1 MPALT
6 NPGVYVNE
14 APLSFVSNRGNTS
27 RSVACFFGEALRG
40 PTAATFVDSW
50 TAYKSQFGN
59 LAQDYDLGYAVYH
72 YFANGGKEAYINRVL
87 PDDAVSAVMSVP
99 YYPNGTGSASAVLM
113 TATGVSEGTWGNGLT
128 LQVTPGLVAAS
139 ATAFPTFN
147 LIIRLDGVEVERWNE
162 ISVDPASN
170 RYALVVLNTY
180 SKFITVDVPAATAN
194 ANWVYYSTA
203 VNSTNEGGTLG
214 SNGSALTDQDYIDA
228 LANLDLIEGVLIMNA
243 VGKSS
248 AAVVN
253 AYLDK
258 AEERGNSFVIIDPD
272 PTETNVALI
281 GGDIVRAYTTS
292 SYGAVYYPMLRM
304 IDPSKSGPA
313 AIRTTF
319 PGGAVAG
326 AYIRTEVARTV
337 AKAPAGYNVE
347 LRNAIGL
354 TQKFTEAQTGDLYS
368 NYNVNMLKVVPGGG
382 VVINGA
388 RTLVKTNPGKYI
400 PIRRSLNFLK
410 QALRDVTAF
419 AVFEPNDERLW
430 SRINMTVS
438 ALLSEFWR
446 AGGLRG
452 NNAEQAFYV
461 ICDETN
467 NTIYTIEDGEV
478 HIEVGVALQYPAEYV
493 IINISQWT
501 GGNATVERYL

>member
-1 MPALT
+1 MAALT

-14 APLSFVSNRGNTS
+14 TPLSFLSNRGNTS

-40 PTAATFVDSW
+40 PTTATFIDSW
-50 TAYKSQFGN
+50 TSYKSQFGT
-59 LAQDYDLGYAVYH
+59 LAQGYDMGYAVYH

-87 PDDAVSAVMSVP
+87 SDDSVAASITVP
-99 YYPNGTGSASAVLM
+99 YYPNGTESASATLL

-128 LQVTPGLVAAS
+128 LQVTQGLVPGT
-139 ATAFPTFN
+139 ATTLPTFN

-162 ISVDPASN
+162 ISVDPASS

-180 SKFITVDVPAATAN
+180 SKFVTVTVPTATAN
-194 ANWVYYSTA
+194 INWVYYTVPVSSA
-203 VNSTNEGGTLG
+203 NAGGTLG
-214 SNGSALTDQDYIDA
+214 TNGSSVTDQDYIDA
-228 LANLDLIEGVLIMNA
+228 LANIDLVEGVLIMNA

-253 AYLDK
+253 AYLEK
-258 AEERGNSFVIIDPD
+258 AEERGNSFVVIDPD
-272 PTETNVALI
+272 PTETNVSLI
-281 GGDIVRAYTTS
+281 GGDIVLAYTSS
-292 SYGAVYYPMLRM
+292 SYGAVYYPMLKM

-319 PGGAVAG
+319 PGGAVMG

-337 AKAPAGYNVE
+337 AKAPAGFNVE

-354 TQKFTEAQTGDLYS
+354 EHKFTEAETGDLYS
-368 NYNVNMLKVVPGGG
+368 NYNVNMLKAVPGGG
-382 VVINGA
+382 IVINGA

-410 QALRDVTAF
+410 QALKDVTAF

-438 ALLSEFWR
+438 SLLSEFWR

-452 NNAEQAFYV
+452 TNAEQAFYV

-467 NTIYTIEDGEV
+467 NTVYSIEDGEV

-501 GGNATVERYL
+501 GGAATVERYL